1 MGIAR
6 PERVGLPSGTVKP
19 EASSRFALL
28 SLLLA
33 AALLLHQLWWGGFE
47 VRSLHFVVVVAA
59 LWVMA
64 RPGSVGRF
72 VAMLGAEVVS
82 VAREMPAVHS
92 HTLLVLVCAV
102 SVLAFVALGAARSR
116 RLPDPGG
123 LFERIAPFL
132 RASVLVLYASAG
144 IAKLNSGFLDP
155 VTSCAAGMAAQV
167 AWFDPSLLAGAG
179 WIATPAISGTLAVEL
194 SLPVL
199 LAVPRWRVAGLALGL
214 AFHAVLA
221 LAGNVPFSS
230 LMLALYVA
238 FLPAGVAPRALARW
252 RAPKVALPLA
262 VGAWVAAAVLL
273 DGRPELGRTLIE
285 QGTRLAA
292 VALIAFVAVRMLRA
306 RPLRATGGL
315 RLGHPVFVAGM
326 AVLLLN
332 AMSPYVGFKTESS
345 FAMFS
350 NLQTEP
356 GRWNH
361 VFVPEAVRV
370 LGFQEELVAVEAT
383 NDPALVRRTRGGKR
397 LVRYE
402 LERYLRLR
410 PASRAIYDGGP
421 ARTSAATP
429 LLDRVAK
436 FRDVRPVDRPG
447 C

>member
-1 MGIAR
+1 MR
-6 PERVGLPSGTVKP
+6 P

-33 AALLLHQLWWGGFE
+33 IALLLHQLWWGGFE

-59 LWVMA
+59 LWTIA

-72 VAMLGAEVVS
+72 AAMLGAEVVS

-92 HTLLVLVCAV
+92 HTLMLAVCAT
-102 SVLAFVALGAARSR
+102 SVLAFVALDVVRAR
-116 RLPDPGG
+116 RLPDAGA

-132 RASVLVLYASAG
+132 RVSVLVLYAAAAV
-144 IAKLNSGFLDP
+144 AKLNTGFLDP

-167 AWFDPSLLAGAG
+167 AWWDPGLLAGEE
-179 WIATPAISGTLAVEL
+179 WMVRPAILGTLAVEL

-199 LAVPRWRVAGLALGL
+199 LAVPRLRVAGLMLGG

-221 LAGNVPFSS
+221 LAGNVPFTA
-230 LMLALYVA
+230 LMLAFYVV
-238 FLPAGVAPRALARW
+238 FLPAGVAPRGLAGW
-252 RAPKVALPLA
+252 RAPRWALPA
-262 VGAWVAAAVLL
+262 MAGGWIAAAWLL
-273 DGRPELGRTLIE
+273 DGRPELGRDLVE

-292 VALIAFVAVRMLRA
+292 LALVGGGAVLLWRA
-306 RPLRATGGL
+306 RPLRTTAAAAGGGL
-315 RLGHPVFVAGM
+315 RLGHPVFAAGVAIL
-326 AVLLLN
+326 VLN
-332 AMSPYVGFKTESS
+332 ALSPYAGFKTESS

-361 VFVPEAVRV
+361 VLVPERVRV
-370 LGFQEELVAVEAT
+370 LRYQEELVAIEAT

-410 PASRAIYDGGP
+410 PAARAVYAGGP
-421 ARTSAATP
+421 AETSAATP
-429 LLDRVAK
+429 LLDKVAK
-436 FRDVRPVDRPG
+436 FRDVRPVGRPG